1 MCGPSSLGLDF
12 PKALLLLSS
21 YFTFAVASGSLF
33 VPQEPFQKVRFAVSL
48 GYVLPK
54 YFAVTADRRFEAP
67 LIKMRVEEENPEG
80 FLEQKMFSVPAT
92 NPCCRMKEEC
102 ALGIF
107 VGV

>member
-1 MCGPSSLGLDF
+1 MCGRSSLGLDF
-12 PKALLLLSS
+12 PKPLLLLSS
-21 YFTFAVASGSLF
+21 YFTFVEASGNLF
-33 VPQEPFQKVRFAVSL
+33 VPQEPFQKVRFAVL
-48 GYVLPK
+48 LRYMLPK
-54 YFAVTADRRFEAP
+54 YFAVTADHRFESL

-102 ALGIF
+102 TLGIF